1 MHKPEICLFPL
12 NDDGTE
18 SGREGERERDRDE
31 RTISKGSSFPSVK
44 MGWILCYALVGLCIR
59 CGDAAS

>member
-1 MHKPEICLFPL
+1 MEQ
-12 NDDGTE
+12 
-18 SGREGERERDRDE
+18 RVGERERDRDE
-31 RTISKGSSFPSVK
+31 RTISKGSSLPSVK